1 MIAIASSKCHFLY
14 RRRQGWREAKEKPL
28 HIKYNEKGGGE
39 IIFYL
44 LSIPPFTSKF
54 WLSKNAVEDMI
65 VESIDYVTIIHH
77 AFSHFFLSLP
87 DRLDIHPPFQIY
99 LLSIFNPPRMFLFIF
114 GHMPSRIEQ
123 TKQQQQPKVDR
134 FLHLLT
140 CPSSILWW
148 DESGVE
154 ARLPGMTIVS
164 PESST
169 WWLAWTRTSGR
180 RTTLYWLLSPRP
192 PLPPRPPD
200 GSYEKW
206 TLPVCDTKTHCTLN
220 DDSL

>member
-1 MIAIASSKCHFLY
+1 
-14 RRRQGWREAKEKPL
+14 
-28 HIKYNEKGGGE
+28 
-39 IIFYL
+39 
-44 LSIPPFTSKF
+44 
-54 WLSKNAVEDMI
+54 
-65 VESIDYVTIIHH
+65 
-77 AFSHFFLSLP
+77 
-87 DRLDIHPPFQIY
+87 
-99 LLSIFNPPRMFLFIF
+99 
-114 GHMPSRIEQ
+114 
-123 TKQQQQPKVDR
+123 
-134 FLHLLT
+134 
-140 CPSSILWW
+140 LWW

-180 RTTLYWLLSPRP
+180 RTTLYWVLSPRP

-220 DDSL
+220 DDSLYIHRASTVTHRHGRQMNKTKRPTFRRLAAHSG